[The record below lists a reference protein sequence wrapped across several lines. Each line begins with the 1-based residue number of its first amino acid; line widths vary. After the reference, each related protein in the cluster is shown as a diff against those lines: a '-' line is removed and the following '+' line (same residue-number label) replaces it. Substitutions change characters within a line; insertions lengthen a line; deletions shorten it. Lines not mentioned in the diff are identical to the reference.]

1 MSASTSSFAV
11 PAQFG
16 RAIALAALLG
26 GTMLALPHAAFA
38 QTTTPSTASPSTTTP
53 SGTSPSSSTP
63 SASTPAAP
71 QTASPGSSSSA
82 SQTPAPATRAEAKAE
97 TVDQRI
103 ETLHTQL
110 QITPQEEPKWKA
122 VAETMRANAAEM
134 AKMAAQSEQD
144 AAKGMTAVDDL
155 KTYEKFARAHVA
167 GLRKLTTSFEALYS
181 AMPAAQ
187 KKVADQVFDNFGHEH
202 DANAAHS

>member
-1 MSASTSSFAV
+1 V

-38 QTTTPSTASPSTTTP
+38 QTATPSSTTPSATSPSTSTP
-53 SGTSPSSSTP
+53 SGSG
-63 SASTPAAP
+63 PAAP
-71 QTASPGSSSSA
+71 QAASPGSSSSA
-82 SQTPAPATRAEAKAE
+82 SQTPAPASRAEAKAE
-97 TVDQRI
+97 TVEQRI

-134 AKMAAQSEQD
+134 EKMADESEQQ

-167 GLRKLTTSFEALYS
+167 GLRKLTSSFEALYS

-187 KKVADQVFDNFGHEH
+187 KKIADQVFDNFGHEH

>member
-38 QTTTPSTASPSTTTP
+38 QTATPSTTTP
-53 SGTSPSSSTP
+53 SATSPSTSTP
-63 SASTPAAP
+63 SGSGPAAP
-71 QTASPGSSSSA
+71 QAASPGSSSSA
-82 SQTPAPATRAEAKAE
+82 SQTPAPASRAEAKAE
-97 TVDQRI
+97 TVEQRI

-134 AKMAAQSEQD
+134 EKMADESEQQ

-167 GLRKLTTSFEALYS
+167 GLRKLTSSFEALYS

-187 KKVADQVFDNFGHEH
+187 KKIADQVFDNFGHEH

>member
-1 MSASTSSFAV
+1 V

-38 QTTTPSTASPSTTTP
+38 QTATPSTTTP
-53 SGTSPSSSTP
+53 SATSPSTSTP
-63 SASTPAAP
+63 SGSGPAAP
-71 QTASPGSSSSA
+71 QAASPGSSSSA
-82 SQTPAPATRAEAKAE
+82 SQTPAPASRAEAKAE
-97 TVDQRI
+97 TVEQRI

-134 AKMAAQSEQD
+134 EKMADESEQQ

-167 GLRKLTTSFEALYS
+167 GLRKLTSSFEALYS

-187 KKVADQVFDNFGHEH
+187 KKIADQVFDNFGHEH